1 MAGYEMRGD
10 KTTEIHAKGFGF
22 DPRTL
27 TTKPVVFPD
36 ASYANSALFKQYTK
50 SEYENRY
57 ISYYMTGSYMYD
69 NRYTFFGS
77 LRYDGSNL
85 FGVAKKYKY
94 LPLWSVS
101 GAWNINREE
110 FMSQVDWLTNLKLRV
125 SYGVQGN
132 VDKNTSPF
140 IMGAWGNV
148 SILPDTNE
156 PNIEVSSPP
165 NQNLRWEKT
174 KNWNFGWDMG
184 VFKNRLTFSV
194 DAYKR
199 ISNDL
204 IGTRALP
211 GESGFDFTNMNWA
224 KVTNKGFEFA
234 LSSVNVKTN
243 NFRWTMDFNIA
254 RNKSIVNQINV
265 KNSSWQPSGE
275 GYPVGALFAL
285 KTAGLDE
292 NGNQM
297 FYKNGEKVSFYDFFG
312 IEYTDFWGSL
322 VASSKLNV
330 EDYRKLFTY
339 VGTSEPK
346 FSGGFINRFYYKGF
360 DLTVSTSFIL
370 DQTVKETPFYDPVSM
385 SPGRNYS
392 RRVFDIWSPVNPEG
406 KYPGLLGSATE
417 GEYNGIYQYM
427 TVDDR
432 GITAFQNFDYWFKKM
447 SYWRINSIRL
457 GYNLPDYLL
466 KKMHMAGVR
475 VSAEVRNPWV
485 VATNYKGYFDPESYG
500 NIYAQPLPKT
510 FSVGLDLTF

>member
-1 MAGYEMRGD
+1 MKAFINPANYTRTVNPYQPIWDELGDYVYDRDIEGAGDRVMDFNLIEERENTNYFLKNLAVKPQVSLEYKPFSWLKLNTQLGLQLENSKSEKMAQEDTYYVRKYRESSRYKQDQYFLPEGGIIQNWDSDMSQYHWKIQAEFTKTWVERHEVDVMAGYEMRGD

-204 IGTRALP
+204 LGHVHYR
-211 GESGFDFTNMNWA
+211 
-224 KVTNKGFEFA
+224 
-234 LSSVNVKTN
+234 
-243 NFRWTMDFNIA
+243 
-254 RNKSIVNQINV
+254 
-265 KNSSWQPSGE
+265 
-275 GYPVGALFAL
+275 
-285 KTAGLDE
+285 
-292 NGNQM
+292 
-297 FYKNGEKVSFYDFFG
+297 EKVV
-312 IEYTDFWGSL
+312 L
-322 VASSKLNV
+322 
-330 EDYRKLFTY
+330 
-339 VGTSEPK
+339 
-346 FSGGFINRFYYKGF
+346 
-360 DLTVSTSFIL
+360 IL
-370 DQTVKETPFYDPVSM
+370 P
-385 SPGRNYS
+385 
-392 RRVFDIWSPVNPEG
+392 I
-406 KYPGLLGSATE
+406 
-417 GEYNGIYQYM
+417 
-427 TVDDR
+427 
-432 GITAFQNFDYWFKKM
+432 
-447 SYWRINSIRL
+447 
-457 GYNLPDYLL
+457 
-466 KKMHMAGVR
+466 
-475 VSAEVRNPWV
+475 
-485 VATNYKGYFDPESYG
+485 
-500 NIYAQPLPKT
+500 
-510 FSVGLDLTF
+510 